1 MRHLFSARPAGYS
14 RITSSANLGK
24 INIAAAHHADDRAG
38 PAFAAEASCYCTGTR
53 AFADDAISLRYKAH
67 GVACLL
73 E

>member
-1 MRHLFSARPAGYS
+1 MRRLFSMPGWLLS
-14 RITSSANLGK
+14 DHQLCEPGQ

-38 PAFAAEASCYCTGTR
+38 PAFAAAASCYCTGTR